1 MMQGVRE
8 VTLAPCLIA
17 QPTIKAETKLQRGRN
32 SCKPAVKHV
41 DPLLRYKSTYLH
53 CAQFFPSFF

>member
-8 VTLAPCLIA
+8 VAPAPLLDGKT
-17 QPTIKAETKLQRGRN
+17 TIKAETQLQRGRN

-41 DPLLRYKSTYLH
+41 DPQLRYKSTYLY
-53 CAQFFPSFF
+53 CTRLFPSFF